1 MKRYI
6 AVLVAVII
14 AGLAFAGLSGGMGA
28 KPSAKDGILSVND
41 IQADPAAYTGTISI
55 NGVVSGLSKEDPK
68 TFAIIDTAEAKLC
81 RTVTCAR
88 FYLPVKYDGPA
99 PKIGDEVNVTGAL
112 TDTGKGPLFSAQK
125 VEVLHNL
132 SYCKELCA

>member
-14 AGLAFAGLSGGMGA
+14 ACLAFAGLSGGMGA
-28 KPSAKDGILSVND
+28 KPPAKNRILSVND
-41 IQADPAAYTGTISI
+41 IQADPAAFQGTVTI
-55 NGVVSGLSKEDPK
+55 NGVVSGFPKEDPK

-88 FYLPVKYDGPA
+88 FYLPVKYEGLA
-99 PKIGDEVNVTGAL
+99 PKVGDEVNVTGEFM
-112 TDTGKGPLFSAQK
+112 DKGRLFNAQK
-125 VEVLHNL
+125 VEVLRHL
-132 SYCKELCA
+132 SF